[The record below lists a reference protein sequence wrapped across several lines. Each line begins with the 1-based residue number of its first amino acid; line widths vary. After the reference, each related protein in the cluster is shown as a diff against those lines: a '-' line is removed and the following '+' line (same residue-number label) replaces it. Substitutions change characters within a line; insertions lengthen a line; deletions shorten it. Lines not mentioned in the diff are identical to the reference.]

1 MSANTRYFKIG
12 LFVLAGLALLVAGL
26 LFLGADSM
34 FRPRLYLETYVDGTV
49 QGIDVGSPVKFRGVQ
64 IGRVSRVDFCFNEY
78 GPQPGE
84 GRLDYVYIEMEV
96 NKQVFRGMFNAE
108 VDAMIQQAV
117 DQGLR
122 VMLQPQGIT
131 GLNFAELNYVD
142 ASSRPP
148 PLKIWWTPR
157 HPYVPSAPGTLAS
170 MLDSVNSIMDTFNAL
185 DIKDTMKDVNDALQ
199 GFNDTLK
206 QLSGGMDDLQL
217 AKISGD
223 IQGVLADLK
232 TKIDQLPVKQ
242 LGDDGSKAMQSLAAA
257 SGELK
262 DLADAAQTSPL
273 LNADAVG
280 AIVSDVKAAAENLR
294 VLTENL
300 REYPS
305 QLLLGEPPKRSPFDP
320 AGQKTKPRR

>member
-34 FRPRLYLETYVDGTV
+34 LRPRLYLETYVDGTV

-96 NKQVFRGMFNAE
+96 NKQVFRGMFNAD

-148 PLKIWWTPR
+148 PLRIWWTPR
-157 HPYVPSAPGTLAS
+157 HPYIPSAPGTLAS

-185 DIKDTMKDVNDALQ
+185 DIKDTMKDVNEALQ

-223 IQGVLADLK
+223 IQGVLAELK

-320 AGQKTKPRR
+320 AGQRTKPRR

>member
-1 MSANTRYFKIG
+1 MSANARYFKIG
-12 LFVLAGLALLVAGL
+12 LFVLAGVALLVAGL

-34 FRPRLYLETYVDGTV
+34 LRPRIYLETYVDGTV

-78 GPQPGE
+78 GPQPGK

-96 NKQVFRGMFNAE
+96 NKQVFRGMFNAD

-157 HPYVPSAPGTLAS
+157 HPYIPSAPGTLAS

-185 DIKDTMKDVNDALQ
+185 DLKDTMEDVNEALQ
-199 GFNDTLK
+199 GFNTTLK

-217 AKISGD
+217 AKISED
-223 IQGVLADLK
+223 MRGVLADLK
-232 TKIDQLPVKQ
+232 TKIDQLPVEQ
-242 LGDDGSKAMQSLAAA
+242 LGEDGSKAMQSLAAA

-300 REYPS
+300 REYPA

-320 AGQKTKPRR
+320 ARQPAKPRR

>member
-34 FRPRLYLETYVDGTV
+34 FRPRIYLETYVDGTV

-96 NKQVFRGMFNAE
+96 NKQVFRGMFNAD
-108 VDAMIQQAV
+108 VGAMIQDAV

-142 ASSRPP
+142 ASSLPP

-157 HPYVPSAPGTLAS
+157 HPYIPSAPGTLAS

-185 DIKDTMKDVNDALQ
+185 DLKDTMKDVNDALQ

-217 AKISGD
+217 AKISSD
-223 IQGVLADLK
+223 MQGVLADLK
-232 TKIDQLPVKQ
+232 AKIEKLPVEQ
-242 LGDDGSKAMQSLAAA
+242 LGADGSKAMQSLAAA

-320 AGQKTKPRR
+320 AGQRTRSRQ

>member
-1 MSANTRYFKIG
+1 MSATARYFKIG
-12 LFVLAGLALLVAGL
+12 LFILAGFALLVGGL

-34 FRPRLYLETYVDGTV
+34 FRPRIYLETYVDGTV
-49 QGIDVGSPVKFRGVQ
+49 QGIDIGSPVKFRGVQ
-64 IGRVSRVDFCFNEY
+64 IGRVSRIDFCFNEY

-96 NKQVFRGMFNAE
+96 NKQVFRGMFTE
-108 VDAMIQQAV
+108 DLETMLQGAV

-142 ASSRPP
+142 RVTAAP

-157 HPYVPSAPGTLAS
+157 HPYIPSAPGTLTS

-185 DIKDTMKDVNDALQ
+185 DIKDTMKDVNSALE
-199 GFNDTLK
+199 GFNVTLK
-206 QLSGGMDDLQL
+206 QLGGGLDDLQL
-217 AKISGD
+217 AKISTD
-223 IQGVLADLK
+223 LQGVLADLK
-232 TKIDQLPVKQ
+232 EKIDKLPVEE
-242 LGDDGSKAMQSLAAA
+242 LGADGKKAMQSLAAA
-257 SGELK
+257 SDEIK
-262 DLADAAQTSPL
+262 TLADTAQSNPL
-273 LNADAVG
+273 LNADSVG
-280 AIVSDVKAAAENLR
+280 AIVGDVRAAAENLR

-320 AGQKTKPRR
+320 SGPTKPRR

>member
-34 FRPRLYLETYVDGTV
+34 FRPRIYLETYVDGTV

-96 NKQVFRGMFNAE
+96 NKQVFRGMFNAD
-108 VDAMIQQAV
+108 VGAMIQDAV

-142 ASSRPP
+142 ASSLPP

-157 HPYVPSAPGTLAS
+157 HPYIPSAPGTLAS

-185 DIKDTMKDVNDALQ
+185 DLKDTMKDVNDALQ

-217 AKISGD
+217 AKISSD
-223 IQGVLADLK
+223 MQGVLADLK
-232 TKIDQLPVKQ
+232 SKIEQLPVEQ
-242 LGDDGSKAMQSLAAA
+242 LGADGSKAMQSLAAA

-280 AIVSDVKAAAENLR
+280 AIVSDVQAAAENLR

-320 AGQKTKPRR
+320 AGQRTRSRQ

>member
-117 DQGLR
+117 EQGLR

-157 HPYVPSAPGTLAS
+157 HPYIPSAPGTLAS

-320 AGQKTKPRR
+320 AGQRTKPRR

>member
-157 HPYVPSAPGTLAS
+157 HPYIPSAPGTLAS

>member
-157 HPYVPSAPGTLAS
+157 HPYIPSAPGTLAS

-320 AGQKTKPRR
+320 AGQRTKPRR

>member
-1 MSANTRYFKIG
+1 MSADIRYFKIG
-12 LFVLAGLALLVAGL
+12 LFILLGLALLVAGL

-34 FRPRLYLETYVDGTV
+34 LRPRLYLETYVDGTV

-96 NKQVFRGMFNAE
+96 NKQVFRGMFNAD
-108 VDAMIQQAV
+108 VDAMIQAAV

-157 HPYVPSAPGTLAS
+157 HPYIPSAPGTLAS

-185 DIKDTMKDVNDALQ
+185 DIKDTMKDVNEALQ

-223 IQGVLADLK
+223 IQSVLADLK
-232 TKIDQLPVKQ
+232 TKIEQLPVKE
-242 LGDDGSKAMQSLAAA
+242 LGADGSKAMQSLAAA

-320 AGQKTKPRR
+320 AGQRSKPRR

>member
-108 VDAMIQQAV
+108 VGAMIQAAV

-157 HPYVPSAPGTLAS
+157 HPYIPSAPGTLAS

-185 DIKDTMKDVNDALQ
+185 DIKDTMKDVNEALQ

>member
-1 MSANTRYFKIG
+1 MSAQSRYFKIG
-12 LFVLAGLALLVAGL
+12 LFILAGLSLLVGGL

-131 GLNFAELNYVD
+131 SLNFAELNYVD

-157 HPYVPSAPGTLAS
+157 HPYIPSAPGTLAS

-185 DIKDTMKDVNDALQ
+185 DIKDTMKDVNEALQ

-206 QLSGGMDDLQL
+206 QLSGGMNDLQL

-232 TKIDQLPVKQ
+232 AKIEQLPVKE
-242 LGDDGSKAMQSLAAA
+242 LGDDGTKAMQSLAAA

-320 AGQKTKPRR
+320 AGQRNKPRR

>member
-1 MSANTRYFKIG
+1 MSAQANYFKIG
-12 LFVLAGLALLVAGL
+12 LFVLAGFALLVTGL

-34 FRPRLYLETYVDGTV
+34 FRPRIYLETYVDGTV
-49 QGIDVGSPVKFRGVQ
+49 QGVDVGSPVKFRGVP
-64 IGRVSRVDFCFNEY
+64 IGRISRIDFCFNEY

-96 NKQVFRGMFNAE
+96 NKQVFRGMFTAD
-108 VDAMIQQAV
+108 VGAMIQGAV

-122 VMLQPQGIT
+122 VMMQPQGIT

-142 ASSRPP
+142 RASPAP

-157 HPYVPSAPGTLAS
+157 HPYIPSAPGTLTS

-185 DIKDTMKDVNDALQ
+185 DIKDTMKDVNAALE
-199 GFNDTLK
+199 GFNTTLQ
-206 QLSGGMDDLQL
+206 QLSGGLDDLQL
-217 AKISGD
+217 AKISTD
-223 IQGVLADLK
+223 LQGVLADLK
-232 TKIDQLPVKQ
+232 AKIDKLPVEE
-242 LGDDGSKAMQSLAAA
+242 LGADGKKAMASLAAA
-257 SGELK
+257 SDEIK
-262 DLADAAQTSPL
+262 TLADTAQSNPL
-273 LNADAVG
+273 LNADSVG
-280 AIVSDVKAAAENLR
+280 AIVGDVRAAAENLR

-320 AGQKTKPRR
+320 AGPTKPRR

>member
-1 MSANTRYFKIG
+1 MSAKSRYFKIG
-12 LFVLAGLALLVAGL
+12 LFILAGLALLVGGL

-34 FRPRLYLETYVDGTV
+34 FRPRIYLETYVDGTV
-49 QGIDVGSPVKFRGVQ
+49 QGIDIGSPVKFRGVQ
-64 IGRVSRVDFCFNEY
+64 IGRVSRIDFCFNEY

-96 NKQVFRGMFNAE
+96 NKQVFRGMFTE
-108 VDAMIQQAV
+108 DVGTMIQGAV

-122 VMLQPQGIT
+122 VMMQPQGIT

-142 ASSRPP
+142 RATAAP

-157 HPYVPSAPGTLAS
+157 HPYIPSAPGTLTS

-185 DIKDTMKDVNDALQ
+185 DIKDTMKDVNSALE
-199 GFNDTLK
+199 GFNVTLK
-206 QLSGGMDDLQL
+206 QLGGGLDDLQL
-217 AKISGD
+217 KKISTD
-223 IQGVLADLK
+223 LQGVLADLK
-232 TKIDQLPVKQ
+232 EKIAKLPVEE
-242 LGDDGSKAMQSLAAA
+242 LGADGKKAMQSLAAA
-257 SGELK
+257 SDEIK
-262 DLADAAQTSPL
+262 TLADTAQSNPL
-273 LNADAVG
+273 LNADAV
-280 AIVSDVKAAAENLR
+280 ATIVSDVQAAADNLR

-320 AGQKTKPRR
+320 AGQTKPRR

>member
-34 FRPRLYLETYVDGTV
+34 FRPRIYLETYVDGTV

-96 NKQVFRGMFNAE
+96 NKQVFRGMFNAD
-108 VDAMIQQAV
+108 VGAMIQDAV

-142 ASSRPP
+142 ASSLPP

-157 HPYVPSAPGTLAS
+157 HPYIPSAPGTLAS

-185 DIKDTMKDVNDALQ
+185 DLKDTMKDVNDALQ

-217 AKISGD
+217 AKISSD
-223 IQGVLADLK
+223 MQGVLADLK
-232 TKIDQLPVKQ
+232 TKIEKLPVEQ
-242 LGDDGSKAMQSLAAA
+242 IGADGSKAMQSLAAA

-280 AIVSDVKAAAENLR
+280 AIVSDVQAAAENLR

-320 AGQKTKPRR
+320 AGQRTRSRQ